1 MRVRPVA
8 KVLVVLVL
16 MGCVAGISWA
26 WGSGFRVYSV
36 RSSSMEP
43 AYRYGDAVVV
53 MPIVDAVHV
62 GDVINFH
69 NPIDQQMVTRRVVS
83 IAGDRISTKADA
95 NLLADNWTITPRLVV
110 GRVVT
115 RAPFVGYVMLFW
127 KQSVGLGGLVALALA
142 GLLLYQIA
150 SPKKKDESTI
160 TIPTSVP
167 LYVARPQPK
176 GVEYA
181 ITQDEHGRR
190 HVLAVSRQNGE
201 QSKSRQRMKR

>member
-8 KVLVVLVL
+8 KVLVVLAL
-16 MGCVAGISWA
+16 MGCVAAISWA
-26 WGSGFRVYSV
+26 WGSGYRVYSV

-53 MPIVDAVHV
+53 KPIGDNLAT
-62 GDVINFH
+62 GDVVNFH
-69 NPIDQQMVTRRVVS
+69 NPIDQQMITRRVLS
-83 IAGDRISTKADA
+83 IKGDQITTKADR
-95 NLLADNWTITPRLVV
+95 NDLADSWVITPRLIV

-115 RAPFVGYVMLFW
+115 RAPFVGYVMLFF

-150 SPKKKDESTI
+150 FPEKKEETTI

-167 LYVARPQPK
+167 LYVARPQAK

-181 ITQDEHGRR
+181 VTQDEHGRR

-201 QSKSRQRMKR
+201 LSKPRQRV

>member
-1 MRVRPVA
+1 
-8 KVLVVLVL
+8 

-26 WGSGFRVYSV
+26 WGSGYRVYAV

-53 MPIVDAVHV
+53 KPVGDALRA

-69 NPIDQQMVTRRVVS
+69 NPIDQQMITRRVVS
-83 IAGDRISTKADA
+83 IEGDRISTKADD
-95 NLLADNWTITPRLVV
+95 NDLADNWTITPRLIV

-115 RAPFVGYVMLFW
+115 RAPFVGYVMVFL
-127 KQSVGLGGLVALALA
+127 KQSVGLGGFVALALA
-142 GLLLYQIA
+142 ALLLYQIA
-150 SPKKKDESTI
+150 FPEKKEGTTI

-201 QSKSRQRMKR
+201 QSKPRRRV

>member
-8 KVLVVLVL
+8 KVLMVLIL
-16 MGCVAGISWA
+16 MGCVAGVSWA
-26 WGSGFRVYSV
+26 WGSGYRVYSV

-53 MPIVDAVHV
+53 KPVGDALRA
-62 GDVINFH
+62 GDVINFR
-69 NPIDQQMVTRRVVS
+69 NPIDQQMVTRRVVAIES
-83 IAGDRISTKADA
+83 GRISTKADG
-95 NLLADNWTITPRLVV
+95 NDLADNWTITPRLVV
-110 GRVVT
+110 GRVVA
-115 RAPFVGYVMLFW
+115 RAPFVGYAMVFL

-150 SPKKKDESTI
+150 FPEKKEDPTI
-160 TIPTSVP
+160 TIPTAVP
-167 LYVARPQPK
+167 LYVARPVPK

-190 HVLAVSRQNGE
+190 HVLAVSRQHGE
-201 QSKSRQRMKR
+201 QPKPRQRV

>member
-1 MRVRPVA
+1 MRVRPIA
-8 KVLVVLVL
+8 KVLMVLTL

-26 WGSGFRVYSV
+26 WGSGYRVYSV

-53 MPIVDAVHV
+53 KPVGDAVRT
-62 GDVINFH
+62 GDAITFH
-69 NPIDQQMVTRRVVS
+69 NPIDQQMITRRVVA
-83 IAGDRISTKADA
+83 IEGGRISTKADD
-95 NLLADNWTITPRLVV
+95 NELPDNWTITPRLVA
-110 GRVVT
+110 GRVVA
-115 RAPFVGYVMLFW
+115 RVPFVGYVMVFL

-150 SPKKKDESTI
+150 FPEKKEDTTI
-160 TIPTSVP
+160 TIPTTVP

-201 QSKSRQRMKR
+201 QSKPRQRV

>member
-1 MRVRPVA
+1 MRFRPVA
-8 KVLVVLVL
+8 KVLMVLAL
-16 MGCVAGISWA
+16 MGFVACISWA
-26 WGSGFRVYSV
+26 WGSGYRIYSV

-53 MPIVDAVHV
+53 KPIGNVLTA

-69 NPIDQQMVTRRVVS
+69 NPIDQQMITRRVVS
-83 IAGDRISTKADA
+83 IVGDRIVTKADA
-95 NLLADNWTITPRLVV
+95 NELPDNWTITPRLIV

-115 RAPFVGYVMLFW
+115 RAPFVGYVMVFL

-150 SPKKKDESTI
+150 FPEKKEDTTI

-190 HVLAVSRQNGE
+190 HVLAVSRQTGD
-201 QSKSRQRMKR
+201 QPKPRQRL